1 MQPIIETLNL
11 KHYGMAK
18 ESKITPWEE
27 ILNKYEN
34 YLTVKE
40 PDFKS
45 ATFYRGRVSK
55 SFFKIG
61 EDETERNFFHLLPKL
76 LWNKNYR
83 EKPTEEIVKRLINN
97 LEVRTGDNKND
108 APYARKFLSFVQEE
122 IVAKPSFVEDLRNR
136 KLEKIL
142 KFTAADNAILAKKK
156 GEIYYPEDL
165 RDIFSSRLKSQDR
178 TSGDKVWL
186 PLDFIS
192 SICTVGNRGNKKPSI
207 FKKWI
212 DGLVQSVI
220 VHYECD
226 NEICHKQFC
235 DGNYTLIF
243 EKSDNGEFDVYISF
257 CEKKFRVY
265 TPTGNGNEK
274 VPMTVKSISNIT
286 IDHVIPIDQTLKKH
300 ENDFRTLENITKL
313 YKFLTQKISEIDKE
327 LYSDDKKKINK
338 KNVKRDIVK
347 KYLDDH
353 PRYLSFLKKDLD
365 IIAADSP
372 LRLMDARYNSEK
384 NNGETFRKIVK
395 ANNGNG
401 YYGIIR
407 GREDGIKD
415 DNNEVV
421 TLYQELTNVVVQ
433 QRQNGQLR
441 VTTQPI
447 QGDDITGKTGLESII
462 DLI

>member
-1 MQPIIETLNL
+1 
-11 KHYGMAK
+11 MAK
-18 ESKITPWEE
+18 ESNITPWDE
-27 ILNKYEN
+27 ILHKYEEH
-34 YLTVKE
+34 LKVKD
-40 PDFKS
+40 PNFKS
-45 ATFYRGRVSK
+45 ADFYRRIVSN

-61 EDETERNFFHLLPKL
+61 EDETERHFFYLLPKL

-83 EKPTEEIVKRLINN
+83 EKPTEEIVQELISN

-108 APYARKFLSFVQEE
+108 ASYARKFLSFVQED
-122 IVAKPSFVEDLRNR
+122 IIGKPDYIGDFRKR

-142 KFTAADNAILAKKK
+142 KFTAADNAILAKKT

-165 RDIFSSRLKSQDR
+165 KDIFSSRLKSQDR

-192 SICTVGNRGNKKPSI
+192 SICTVGNRGNKNPSI

-212 DGLVQSVI
+212 DDLVQSVI
-220 VHYECD
+220 VHYECE
-226 NEICHKQFC
+226 NRICHKKFG

-243 EKSDNGEFDVYISF
+243 EESANGEFDVYISF
-257 CEKKFRVY
+257 CEEKYRVY

-286 IDHVIPIDQTLKKH
+286 IDHVIPIDQTLKNH
-300 ENDFRTLENITKL
+300 ENDFKTLAKITDL
-313 YKFLTQKISEIDKE
+313 YKTLIRTISEIDKE
-327 LYSDDKKKINK
+327 FYSDDKKKANK
-338 KNVKRDIVK
+338 KNVKKDIIK
-347 KYLDDH
+347 QYLNRK
-353 PRYLSFLKKDLD
+353 RYLSFLKEDLD
-365 IIAADSP
+365 TIAADSP

-407 GREDGIKD
+407 GPEDGIKD
-415 DNNEVV
+415 DKGNVV
-421 TLYQELTNVVVQ
+421 TLYQELTNEVKQ

-441 VTTQPI
+441 VTKQPI
-447 QGDDITGKTGLESII
+447 QGDGDGITGKSELEKII